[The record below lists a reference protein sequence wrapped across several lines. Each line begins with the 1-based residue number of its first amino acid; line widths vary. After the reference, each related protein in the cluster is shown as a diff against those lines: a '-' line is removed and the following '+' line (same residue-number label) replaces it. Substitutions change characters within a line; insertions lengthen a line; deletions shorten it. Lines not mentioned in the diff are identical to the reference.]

1 VPTEKPGSEL
11 ATFDVSSSKFPVLH
25 SQGGEGSIAQI
36 IEDNF
41 GDDGFSPAD
50 LDRLKVPSGGGQA
63 WDIPDEDPQ
72 RFVDGIIIHRQPT
85 RSFWF
90 AGRGEGGQEDTPP
103 DCWSG
108 DAKVGNGVFGPG
120 STSNPTG
127 ACDTCPM
134 NVFGSSDRGSG
145 NGKACKEQM
154 QIFMLQEGSI
164 LPVQVSLPPTSLKGF
179 RKYMTRLASKGKS
192 YYAVVTRLGLEKV
205 KGGGQEYSVV
215 EPSKVA
221 ELDPT
226 EAQAA
231 RAFGDTIKSYLE
243 QAAAARASAA
253 ADPETGEPG
262 HGPLKPLDTPEAA
275 EAAARAAQG
284 ASGA

>member
-1 VPTEKPGSEL
+1 MVEKTPGSEL
-11 ATFDVSSSKFPVLH
+11 ATFDASSSKFPVLH
-25 SQGGEGSIAQI
+25 SQGGEGSVAQI

-41 GDDGFSPAD
+41 GDEGFSPSD

-72 RFVDGIIIHRQPT
+72 RFVEGIIIHRQPT

-108 DAKVGNGVFGPG
+108 DAKVGTGVFGPG
-120 STSNPTG
+120 SQSNPTG
-127 ACDTCPM
+127 ECGECPM

-164 LPVQVSLPPTSLKGF
+164 LPVQVSLPPTSLRGF

-192 YYAVVTRLGLEKV
+192 YYSVVTRLGLEKV

-215 EPSKVA
+215 EPSKA
-221 ELDPT
+221 ADLDPA
-226 EAQAA
+226 EALAA
-231 RAFGDTIKSYLE
+231 RSFGETIRSYLD
-243 QAAAARASAA
+243 QAAAARAAA
-253 ADPETGEPG
+253 GDGAEEGGGPTGV
-262 HGPLKPLDTPEAA
+262 LKPLDTPEAQ
-275 EAAARAAQG
+275 AAAAAAAQAG
-284 ASGA
+284 AKA